1 MMQGDVMRSGGF
13 QALPHLL
20 GVGVCDPAE
29 EERSGGV
36 VHKLL
41 GQRSGIQRQA
51 TAPATVVAGSAGVLE
66 VASYEAGLGGLGGV
80 EGLVGAGGV
89 PPGGGGWGGG
99 GGGGVYLGE
108 MIHFP
113 QPATELLGLIQ
124 VGCVRSWRGGAAI
137 PASSAAAAPSNVE
150 ATASTLLVHRFRAA
164 GTEGQLQASTQALL
178 GKTNKQTKNT
188 FVHNQHLFPLSG
200 KNSIF
205 PFKC

>member
-80 EGLVGAGGV
+80 
-89 PPGGGGWGGG
+89 
-99 GGGGVYLGE
+99 GVYLGE

-178 GKTNKQTKNT
+178 GKTNKQKT
-188 FVHNQHLFPLSG
+188 PLYTT
-200 KNSIF
+200 NIF
-205 PFKC
+205 FH